1 MKVGLKGWMS
11 ISNSNTTNYSKNYY
25 LNIRRRTFKFYNMKF
40 SIIKEHTYP
49 KTDRVDQI
57 VKYFDLQG
65 DTVVENF
72 DGEIDLDF
80 DWNVGLIIGDS
91 GSGKTTIAKH
101 LFGNQ
106 YVNNFN
112 FVNGS
117 VIEDFPTNKSLDDII
132 SVLISVGFS
141 SPPSWLKPYSVLSMG
156 EKMRVELC
164 HSLLQD
170 KDVMVYDEF
179 TSVVDRTTAKFGCE
193 LFAKKIRKMN
203 KKFVGISCHSD
214 VIEFMNPDWIFD
226 TNKMEFYI
234 PEKKKSD
241 IQLKSFAQ
249 QIKDCG
255 TFLESI
261 TI

>member
-1 MKVGLKGWMS
+1 
-11 ISNSNTTNYSKNYY
+11 
-25 LNIRRRTFKFYNMKF
+25 MKF
-40 SIIKEHTYP
+40 NIVKEHTYT

-65 DTVVENF
+65 SSIVEQF
-72 DGEIDLDF
+72 DGDINLDF

-91 GSGKTTIAKH
+91 GSGKTTIAKN
-101 LFGNQ
+101 LFGDN
-106 YVNNFN
+106 YFNNFR
-112 FVNGS
+112 FVESS
-117 VIEDFPTNKSLDDII
+117 VIDDFPKDKTLDEII
-132 SVLISVGFS
+132 QVLISVGFS

-170 KDVMVYDEF
+170 REVMVYDEF

-214 VIEFMNPDWIFD
+214 VIDYMNPDWIFD

-234 PEKKKSD
+234 PEKKKSLT
-241 IQLKSFAQ
+241 QLKSLSQ
-249 QIKDCG
+249 EIRDYG